1 MSDEHKDGHDVN
13 DLEKKDVNVVE
24 VEKKEPLE
32 KEVTKETLP
41 KKKMNVPL
49 VAVSSVVLGALALY
63 GGSALGTH
71 LGTPNTPDSDTS
83 AVEEAVVEEEEEEEV
98 VAWEA
103 APLIDGEPKLNQED
117 VIDRSVGP
125 WSDGY
130 KLDDTHLDYLTAEEF
145 EAKIDSGERFVIY
158 IGRATCPYC
167 HEYRQLQDKALGNLG
182 ETIYSVDTEYY
193 MNNEKIAELRE
204 NLDVEFVPDVVVIE
218 NGKATTHLPEEI
230 QVSSVDGVTEWFEG
244 VLN

>member
-1 MSDEHKDGHDVN
+1 MSEEHKDGQDVN
-13 DLEKKDVNVVE
+13 ELEKKAVNVEKVE
-24 VEKKEPLE
+24 EKNVVE

-41 KKKMNVPL
+41 KKKRNVPL

-63 GGSALGTH
+63 AGSSLGTL
-71 LGTPNTPDSDTS
+71 LGTPNAPESDTS
-83 AVEEAVVEEEEEEEV
+83 AAVEEAVVEEEV
-98 VAWEA
+98 VAWKA
-103 APLIDGEPKLNQED
+103 APLIDGEPKLNPED
-117 VIDRSVGP
+117 VIDRSVAP

-130 KLDDTHLDYLTAEEF
+130 KLDDTHLDYLTADEF

-167 HEYRQLQDKALGNLG
+167 HEYRQLQDKALSNLG

-193 MNNEKIAELRE
+193 KNNEKIAELRE

-230 QVSSVDGVTEWFEG
+230 QVSSVEGVTEWFEG
-244 VLN
+244 ILN

>member
-1 MSDEHKDGHDVN
+1 MSEDHKDVN
-13 DLEKKDVNVVE
+13 DLENVEEVKKVE
-24 VEKKEPLE
+24 EQPTQDLGPRKPEKK
-32 KEVTKETLP
+32 T
-41 KKKMNVPL
+41 KMNIPL
-49 VAVSSVVLGALALY
+49 VTISAIVLGALSLY
-63 GGSALGTH
+63 GGSVLGNM
-71 LGTPNTPDSDTS
+71 LGTPNDASTDVAIESESSTS
-83 AVEEAVVEEEEEEEV
+83 ESTEEEEV
-98 VAWEA
+98 VAWTP

-117 VIDRSVGP
+117 VVDRKVAP
-125 WSDGY
+125 WSDNY

-158 IGRATCPYC
+158 VGRATCPYC
-167 HEYRQLQDKALGNLG
+167 HEYRQLQDKALGNLD

-193 MNNEKIAELRE
+193 MNNEKIAELRK

-218 NGKATTHLPEEI
+218 DGKAVTHLPEDV